1 MTTLAWTIG
10 PWEIAA
16 IVVIAVLLFGR
27 RLPEV
32 GRSLGKAL
40 VEFKKGLRGVKE
52 EVEEAVDEAEDAA
65 SETEPDDKKEQT
77 GD

>member
-27 RLPEV
+27 RLPEIGKNL
-32 GRSLGKAL
+32 GRAL
-40 VEFKKGLRGVKE
+40 VEFKKGLRSVKD
-52 EVEEAVDEAEDAA
+52 EVEETANEAEDA
-65 SETEPDDKKEQT
+65 TEAGEEDDGQKQ
-77 GD
+77 